1 MRRAQLSEAVHSIKR
16 YAGLSPREEPKT
28 LRTFVSLRFKGDR
41 LAPSRVT
48 DILNTLPTL
57 AYRTGEVYKR
67 DQGHV
72 VRGLTNLWLLSSK
85 ELVNSTDLNEHLHY
99 LLLVLYPPNS
109 DEPVKRLHNLIRE
122 SQVEADVGCF
132 WYGARGA
139 RRPIISE
146 RVRNAF
152 ERLPARIELDFGTQ

>member
-1 MRRAQLSEAVHSIKR
+1 MRRAQLGEAIHSIKR

-28 LRTFVSLRFKGDR
+28 LRTFASLRFKGDR

-72 VRGLTNLWLLSSK
+72 TRGRTNLWLLSSA
-85 ELVNSTDLNEHLHY
+85 ERLDSADLNEHLAY
-99 LLLVLYPPNS
+99 LLSVLYPANS
-109 DEPVKRLHNLIRE
+109 DEPVTRLHNLIRD
-122 SQVEADVGCF
+122 SHVEADVGCF

-152 ERLPARIELDFGTQ
+152 ERLPARIELNFETD

>member
-1 MRRAQLSEAVHSIKR
+1 MIVICRPGGRSARCSQLVESADCRIGTSG
-16 YAGLSPREEPKT
+16 AGK
-28 LRTFVSLRFKGDR
+28 
-41 LAPSRVT
+41 
-48 DILNTLPTL
+48 
-57 AYRTGEVYKR
+57 
-67 DQGHV
+67 
-72 VRGLTNLWLLSSK
+72 VRGNG
-85 ELVNSTDLNEHLHY
+85 
-99 LLLVLYPPNS
+99 LYPPNS

-152 ERLPARIELDFGTQ
+152 ERLPARIELDFDTD